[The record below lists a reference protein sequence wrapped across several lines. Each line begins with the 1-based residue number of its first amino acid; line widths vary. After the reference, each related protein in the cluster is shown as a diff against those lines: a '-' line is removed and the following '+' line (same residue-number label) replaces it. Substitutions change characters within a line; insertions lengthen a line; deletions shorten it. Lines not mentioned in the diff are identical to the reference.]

1 MKNFDIW
8 NIQKKKTDQEVN
20 SVMFYER
27 EVWWCIVGTNI
38 GVEMDGKH
46 ELFLRPVIVIRKFN
60 KNMALIIPTTAQEK
74 SNKYYF
80 SVSGDDD
87 KKYLACLSQIKSI
100 STKRLF
106 RKIGT
111 IKKGDY
117 LSLLEKVSEMVKI
130 GL

>member
-1 MKNFDIW
+1 
-8 NIQKKKTDQEVN
+8 
-20 SVMFYER
+20 MFYER
-27 EVWWCIVGTNI
+27 EVWWCVVGTNI
-38 GVEMDGKH
+38 GVEIDGKH

-74 SNKYYF
+74 GNKYY
-80 SVSGDDD
+80 SEVSGEDG
-87 KKYLACLSQIKSI
+87 KKYLSCLSQIKSI

-111 IKKGDY
+111 IKEIDY
-117 LSLLEKVSEMVKI
+117 LALLEKVSQMVKV